1 MIISIAVNV
10 GLLIWVASAHRK
22 LKHDVLISL
31 LFGTVKAG
39 LVFVFSTGAIAQVG
53 ILPVAIGALI
63 RGLFSFLTCWGF
75 MALLGR
81 TDRLELDHRR
91 AVASGEHRKKPA
103 MVLEYIGL
111 AVCGI
116 LCALS

>member
-1 MIISIAVNV
+1 MLGIAINI

-31 LFGTVKAG
+31 LFGTAKAG
-39 LVFVFSTGAIAQVG
+39 LVFVFSAGAINEYG
-53 ILPVAIGALI
+53 LFAIALNALI
-63 RGLFSFLTCWGF
+63 RGLFSFFTCWGF

-81 TDRLELDHRR
+81 TDRIDLEHRR

-103 MVLEYIGL
+103 MVLEYVGI